1 MLDCSPGASR
11 AGGHSR
17 MLANQL
23 TGRNFDFHLVRA
35 PTTFSLVRDENSGDG
50 LNIDGPTSPNPTFLF
65 SAR

>member
-1 MLDCSPGASR
+1 
-11 AGGHSR
+11 